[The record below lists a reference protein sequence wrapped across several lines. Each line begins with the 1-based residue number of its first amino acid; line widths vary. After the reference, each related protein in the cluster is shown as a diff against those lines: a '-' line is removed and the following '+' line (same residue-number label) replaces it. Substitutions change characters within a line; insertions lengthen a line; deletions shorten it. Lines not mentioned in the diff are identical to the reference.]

1 MASTVID
8 HETVETAVELKPMEL
23 IERAQIDQQISTAK
37 KYPRD
42 LARVKRKMLD
52 FATLDEETAASCF
65 YTLPR
70 EGKMIQGPSVRLAEI
85 AVACYGNLRAA
96 AREVDND
103 GKFIRAQGVCHDLE
117 ANTCVSVEVK
127 RRITNKSGKTYGD
140 DMQMTTGNAANSIAF
155 RNAVFK
161 VVPGALIKPVYEA
174 AKKVAVGDASTLT
187 QRRAMMLSRFA
198 QMGVTQEMIL
208 AKCDKSN
215 VENIGLED
223 LELFIGLFT
232 AIKEGDT
239 TVDEA
244 FAPPAKETAKVSLAD
259 LKPGTAENK
268 GHDATGAEA
277 FKAPTDETT
286 APPAS
291 TDTSTITQPQ
301 QKRLWAIAREHGWPQ
316 DELKAFLRERGY
328 EHTNEIKRA
337 DYEGIVNE
345 LQGTAKPSGEETQA
359 NG

>member
-187 QRRAMMLSRFA
+187 QRRAMMLSRFS

-223 LELFIGLFT
+223 LE
-232 AIKEGDT
+232 
-239 TVDEA
+239 
-244 FAPPAKETAKVSLAD
+244 PAKETAKVSLAD